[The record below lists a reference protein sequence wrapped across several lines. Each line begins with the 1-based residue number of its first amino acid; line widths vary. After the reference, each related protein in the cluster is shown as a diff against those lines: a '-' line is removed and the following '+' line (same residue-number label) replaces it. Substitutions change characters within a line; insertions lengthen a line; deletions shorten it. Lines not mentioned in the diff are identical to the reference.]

1 VRGLTTIGANG
12 ECNTAGGTLKATGET
27 LAEVQTRLLGT
38 ADSAPLF
45 RAIPGYGLVNVRS
58 GFRFNEAHEIALDF
72 ENLADK
78 SHRAPGWGIDGP
90 GRSITVRYR
99 FRF

>member
-1 VRGLTTIGANG
+1 
-12 ECNTAGGTLKATGET
+12 
-27 LAEVQTRLLGT
+27 
-38 ADSAPLF
+38 
-45 RAIPGYGLVNVRS
+45 VNVRG

-78 SHRAPGWGIDGP
+78 SHRAPGWGIDVP
-90 GRSITVRYR
+90 GRSVTVRYR